1 MSSKKIFFGQGMNFW
16 LCFNSRVYTP
26 ENWDHEISFPRPW
39 IWFSISYAK
48 AASDKWSDWGLDLP
62 PPCSCMVCT
71 WSSLFF
77 PSFKID
83 WVDFFGTDKHN
94 SPYFCILQCHVLDRK
109 NFCSTSYSSS
119 NSTAK
124 SRPTPNFLSGKNNDF
139 QDVLPPPSFHCLK
152 LTLEFKQVDFSVS
165 AKLISIETPP

>member
-1 MSSKKIFFGQGMNFW
+1 MNFW

-62 PPCSCMVCT
+62 PPCSCMVHLIIT
-71 WSSLFF
+71 IF
-77 PSFKID
+77 SFIQN
-83 WVDFFGTDKHN
+83 WLGRFFGTDKHN
-94 SPYFCILQCHVLDRK
+94 SPYFCILQCHVLDRE

-165 AKLISIETPP
+165 AKLISKETPP